1 MKKYFVIYLIIAVML
16 LNGCSV
22 EVKTENNPDMF
33 ISPAELNETEQKIL
47 NLVGEGKTKIFNFSI
62 NEDVKSMKFKVTD
75 YSDADNPKVVD
86 LFGFNN
92 ESGSLKGRLS
102 VSFSNENEIKVA
114 VETGDST
121 IHGSSRTD
129 KIDENIADKSSGTSL
144 CYLHDSYEISIEK
157 PVPLAVILKT
167 DSDVR
172 STYFVENYISNPNLF
187 KQYDNSYLLTVTFY
201 DKHLNEL
208 PD

>member
-1 MKKYFVIYLIIAVML
+1 ML

>member
-1 MKKYFVIYLIIAVML
+1 ML

-47 NLVGEGKTKIFNFSI
+47 DLVGEGKTKIFDFSV
-62 NEDVKSMKFKVTD
+62 NEEVKSMKFKVTD
-75 YSDADNPKVVD
+75 YSDADNPKIVD

-92 ESGSLKGRLS
+92 ESENSKGRLS

-114 VETGDST
+114 VETEDST
-121 IHGSSRTD
+121 IYSSSKTD
-129 KIDENIADKSSGTSL
+129 KIIDEGIADKSSGTSL
-144 CYLHDSYEISIEK
+144 CYLKDSYNVSVEE

-172 STYFVENYISNPNLF
+172 STYFVENYISNPELF

-201 DKHLNEL
+201 NKPLNEL